1 MGGAST
7 RRTSSRFPFP
17 VGGTRAAG
25 LAPLQLLCRL
35 GAAAAACRAPAPHQ
49 LYSARPDGAA
59 PPPAGHPGLGVPGRG
74 PVAPGTGLKGRGS
87 PPHATL
93 TFGWWRRRSPPA
105 AGAGAAPED
114 PEPIIIASVAEKS
127 RRAGLPGSCRAALV
141 PLLFS

>member
-1 MGGAST
+1 
-7 RRTSSRFPFP
+7 
-17 VGGTRAAG
+17 
-25 LAPLQLLCRL
+25 L
-35 GAAAAACRAPAPHQ
+35 H
-49 LYSARPDGAA
+49 SARQDGAA
-59 PPPAGHPGLGVPGRG
+59 PPAGHPGLGVPSRE
-74 PVAPGTGLKGRGS
+74 PPAAPSTGLTGRGS